1 MKVRRIASR
10 YWKPNTDYIGEICRL
25 VEGKAGDGDILAV
38 SEKAISVALGNIV
51 DEEKIHPGYASRILV
66 YIWMRVIWG
75 YILGYMCRLKKSTIE
90 HLRRYPG
97 LEGARHKQLALE
109 RAGLLQ
115 ALRFGSEGGI
125 DASNLPYSYV
135 SLPLEEPVEVA
146 RSLHEAVLHKT
157 GKNVTV
163 FIVDSDKT
171 YSLGG
176 MHLSPTKTPYPGI
189 SSKGGFLP
197 YLVGR
202 VLKLKPRATPKAAYP
217 STLEA
222 EEALDLAEKAH
233 CVLGDGTGLTAWD
246 MADHFKVNLSG
257 VTWQMLSSIKHHPI
271 ALFRR

>member
-10 YWKPNTDYIGEICRL
+10 YWKPNTDYISEICRL

-38 SEKAISVALGNIV
+38 SEKAISVASGNIA
-51 DEEKIHPGYASRILV
+51 DEEKIHPRYASRILV
-66 YIWMRVIWG
+66 YIWMKIIWG
-75 YILGYMCRLKKSTIE
+75 YILGYICHLKKSTIE
-90 HLRRYPG
+90 HLRKYPY

-135 SLPLEEPVEVA
+135 SLPLEDPEKVA
-146 RSLHEAVLHKT
+146 RRLHDAIRHET
-157 GKNVTV
+157 GKKVTV
-163 FIVDSDKT
+163 FIVDSDKA

-176 MHLSPTKTPYPGI
+176 MHLSPTKTTYPGI
-189 SSKGGFLP
+189 SSKGGFLL
-197 YLVGR
+197 YLLGR
-202 VLKLKPRATPKAAYP
+202 IFKLKPRSTPKASYP
-217 STLEA
+217 LTLEA
-222 EEALDLAEKAH
+222 EKALDLAEKAH
-233 CVLGDGTGLTAWD
+233 CVLGDGAGLTAWE
-246 MADHFKVNLSG
+246 MAEHFKVNLSG